1 MTRVI
6 ARQGKK
12 NSLFSEAVFRPLEKK
27 RYSEQVADLI
37 QGKIFGDNLRNGT
50 NLPSE
55 KDLAG
60 EFQVS
65 RSVIREALRILES
78 SGLVTIKKG
87 PTGGI
92 FVADTYHKP
101 ITNSIHNLI
110 TSGRVTIDHLFDVR
124 LLIEPHIAMEAA
136 LHAKRGDMLKLEEL
150 IDDSF
155 KHHDDPLYLKRNNLK
170 FHLMLAKASGNP
182 VLSLLLES
190 VFELLVKLTLDFLDL
205 SLERHFFQ
213 FHEHIL
219 QIIAKKE
226 PENAKK
232 LIREDILDTKEK
244 IELFREGKRLTS
256 VNS

>member
-1 MTRVI
+1 M
-6 ARQGKK
+6 ARQGEKK
-12 NSLFSEAVFRPLEKK
+12 NLFSEAVFRPLEKK

-37 QGKIFGDNLRNGT
+37 QGKILGDNLRNGT
-50 NLPSE
+50 VLPSE

-110 TSGRVTIDHLFDVR
+110 TSGEVTIDNLFDVR
-124 LLIEPHIAMEAA
+124 LLIEPHVAMEAA
-136 LHAKRGDMLKLEEL
+136 LYAKDEDIEKLEDL
-150 IDDSF
+150 ITDSSR
-155 KHHDDPLYLKRNNLK
+155 HQDDPIVLKRNNLK
-170 FHLMLAKASGNP
+170 FHLLLAKASGNP

-190 VFELLVKLTLDFLDL
+190 IIEILAASTLDFLDL

-213 FHEHIL
+213 SHEHIF
-219 QIIAKKE
+219 QVIAQKE
-226 PENAKK
+226 PENAKM

-244 IELFREGKRLTS
+244 IELFREGKKPAS
-256 VNS
+256 VSS

>member
-1 MTRVI
+1 MPP
-6 ARQGKK
+6 QSKK
-12 NSLFSEAVFRPLEKK
+12 SNLISEALFRPLEKK

-37 QGKIFGDNLRNGT
+37 QGKILGDNLEIGT
-50 NLPSE
+50 SFPSE
-55 KDLAG
+55 KDLAQ

-65 RSVIREALRILES
+65 RSVIREALRILEV

-92 FVADTYHKP
+92 FVADVYHKP
-101 ITNSIHNLI
+101 ITNSINNLI

-136 LHAKRGDMLKLEEL
+136 LHANDEDMQRLQEL
-150 IDDSF
+150 FEDFSQ
-155 KHHDDPLYLKRNNLK
+155 HLDDPLHLKKNNLK
-170 FHLMLAKASGNP
+170 FHLLLAKASGNP

-213 FHEHIL
+213 AHKEIFNV
-219 QIIAKKE
+219 IAQKN
-226 PENAKK
+226 PEETKR
-232 LIREDILDTKEK
+232 LIKEDILDTKEK
-244 IELFREGKRLTS
+244 IERFRSHKKLVS
-256 VNS
+256 VN

>member
-1 MTRVI
+1 M
-6 ARQGKK
+6 ARQGEKK
-12 NSLFSEAVFRPLEKK
+12 NLFSEAVFRPLEKK

-37 QGKIFGDNLRNGT
+37 QGKILGDNLRNGT
-50 NLPSE
+50 ILPSE

-65 RSVIREALRILES
+65 RSVIREGLRILES
-78 SGLVTIKKG
+78 SGLVTVKKG

-136 LHAKRGDMLKLEEL
+136 LRAKRADMQGLEEL

-155 KHHDDPLYLKRNNLK
+155 KHRDDPLHLKRNNLK

-205 SLERHFFQ
+205 SLERHFFRS
-213 FHEHIL
+213 HEHIL
-219 QIIAKKE
+219 QVIAQKE
-226 PENAKK
+226 PENAKR

-244 IELFREGKRLTS
+244 IELFRGQKRLAS
-256 VNS
+256 GSR